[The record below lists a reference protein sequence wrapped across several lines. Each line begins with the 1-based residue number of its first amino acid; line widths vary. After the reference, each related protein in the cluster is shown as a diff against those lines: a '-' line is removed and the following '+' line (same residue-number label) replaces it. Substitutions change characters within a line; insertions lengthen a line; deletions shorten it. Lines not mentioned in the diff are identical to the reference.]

1 MTVTELAK
9 QLGISRQ
16 MCNRLKN
23 RGMPTD
29 TLESAIKWRRQN
41 LDVTQT
47 KSWRIDGNSGSKP
60 VSNKTSATV
69 YSSDEKKIIGKTLTN
84 LLPNLYFGRV
94 DWLAIALKE
103 AGVTVTGEQVIEI
116 QDTLFSSYLEE
127 IWFGKLKIETDA
139 DFMLPPLFEMRLDS
153 KERKAVIAS
162 IDELLSVDSTA
173 E

>member
-1 MTVTELAK
+1 MRCWAVL
-9 QLGISRQ
+9 R
-16 MCNRLKN
+16 
-23 RGMPTD
+23 
-29 TLESAIKWRRQN
+29 
-41 LDVTQT
+41 
-47 KSWRIDGNSGSKP
+47 NSSILLIYP
-60 VSNKTSATV
+60 VSFTSSALHLILFGELISV
-69 YSSDEKKIIGKTLTN
+69 SLTS
-84 LLPNLYFGRV
+84 LLPNLYFERV
-94 DWLAIALKE
+94 DWLATALKE

-116 QDTLFSSYLEE
+116 QDTLFSAYLEE